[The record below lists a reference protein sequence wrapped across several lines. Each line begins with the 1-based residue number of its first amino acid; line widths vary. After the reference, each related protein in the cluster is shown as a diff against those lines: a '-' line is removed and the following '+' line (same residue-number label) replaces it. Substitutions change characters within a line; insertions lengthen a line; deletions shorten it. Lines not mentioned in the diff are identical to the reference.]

1 MSQNLNKCFSDVAAA
16 QTLLL
21 FVAWVLVCASIS
33 FLASHVNNFVSGLI
47 LLAERPVKVGDWII
61 LGAGEG
67 IVKRINVRPTEIDT
81 FDRATII
88 VPNSN
93 LISEPVINR
102 THGDMMSKAIIDVAV
117 HIDADPEVVRDVL
130 LRCAESHAGVSRDP
144 PPMVQLA
151 GFGESSLK
159 FQLHFF
165 VDDALTAAP
174 TASDL
179 RFAIIKAFK
188 AKGIDLPFGWRD
200 LLTNPQA
207 STALPP
213 RKKQT

>member
-1 MSQNLNKCFSDVAAA
+1 LPGALGVGIGFGLQ
-16 QTLLL
+16 
-21 FVAWVLVCASIS
+21 SI
-33 FLASHVNNFVSGLI
+33 VNNFVSGLI

-61 LGAGEG
+61 LAAGEG
-67 IVKRINVRPTEIDT
+67 IVKRINVRSTEIDT

-88 VPNSN
+88 VPNSD

-102 THGDMMSKAIIDVAV
+102 THSDMMSKAIIDIAV
-117 HIDADPEVVRDVL
+117 QINADPDVVRDVL
-130 LRCAESHAGVSRDP
+130 LDCAESHAGVSREP

-165 VDDALTAAP
+165 VDDALTATP

-179 RFAIIKAFK
+179 RFAIIKAFRV
-188 AKGIDLPFGWRD
+188 KGIDLPYGWRD
-200 LLTNPQA
+200 LLVNLQA
-207 STALPP
+207 GTGRSP
-213 RKKQT
+213 RKK